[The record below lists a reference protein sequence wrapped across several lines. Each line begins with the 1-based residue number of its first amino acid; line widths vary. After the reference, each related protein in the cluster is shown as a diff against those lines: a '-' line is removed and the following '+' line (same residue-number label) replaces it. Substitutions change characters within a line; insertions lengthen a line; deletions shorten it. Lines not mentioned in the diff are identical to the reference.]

1 MKMTL
6 HSCPV
11 PGLIRLLF
19 FIAFLVP
26 EWNSGMQ
33 AQQYFTAETSHAV
46 KLGRTKPLH
55 DFVSI
60 DPTDSTK
67 LQSRKSNKPYY
78 VPNFGGRRH
87 QDIHVESA
95 LPQGADPLF
104 NPQQIRMPGNEILP
118 KVNVEG
124 IHEAAVFSGVPDV
137 NGDISRD
144 YYVEVVNATH
154 FRVFDKAGQPVSSL
168 ISANSIWSQ
177 VQQSS
182 AGDPILLYDQ
192 EADRWLLTE
201 FPSNNRVLLAISVT
215 NDPLGSW
222 DAYAFQTPRFPD
234 FPKYGIWHDAYYL
247 TTNEG
252 GAQFPIYAFNREDML
267 AGADMIRF
275 QRLTVPKIS
284 GVFFEVGQPIDWDGM
299 NPPPAGSPGL
309 VVKLNDDDWGTTS
322 EDLIVLHKIHIDW
335 DTASKSNIE
344 VIEIPTAPYD
354 SDGCSLENTGGFS
367 CVPQPNGQGID
378 GAEWIITNKAQY
390 RNFGTHESFV
400 MCFMVDVTGEE
411 VAGIRWMEFRK
422 TPTQDWFIYQE
433 GTIGSDDGIHRFMSS
448 IGIDGQGNIAI
459 GYSVSGFDKHPS
471 LRYTG
476 RYATDPPGMM
486 TFQEYEFATG
496 SGSLGDDRFG
506 DYACMSVDP
515 SDDLSFWF
523 AGEYVLANGNWA
535 TRIVSFSA
543 ARDTIDLLPVS
554 LLSPQSGPGL
564 SLDEPISISILNR
577 GINQVDDFSVAYQ
590 FNDENWIIEQAT
602 VDSLEVD
609 SFYTHTFLQGLDF
622 NTPGTFAL
630 KVATILDADRNHRND
645 TLSFIIQKPA
655 FRDVTAEYDVN
666 SQNGIVCADVNLNTL
681 ILRNLGVDTARS
693 IDIEVTVNGL
703 PVDTLSWTG
712 ELLTGHEENIT
723 IETPALNEGENIIRI
738 TLLSV
743 NSMQDEI
750 TGNNQIEWTLQA
762 KPSGAAV
769 FLHLTTDNFPQETTW
784 ELTDAN
790 NTLIASGGPYTDQQ
804 NLYTEPLCLD
814 PDTCYI
820 FTIYDAFGD
829 GVSAQGVFGD
839 YQIVNSE
846 GLVLSSLSKPNF
858 GLSET
863 NQFCLT
869 GECLL
874 ELTAGVEHE
883 SSPGSSDAWVMAEVA
898 NALGGII
905 YSINGGESFQTNN
918 IFQNLSP
925 GNYLLIA
932 VDDAGCSD
940 SVTIEILSCDLQ
952 TMITTIPAVG
962 GDVGQIHISA
972 SGGTGQLSYSLNGN
986 SFSNDS
992 FFIMLE
998 PGAYIV
1004 TTRDSIGCEKADTVI
1019 VSTQVSTIHLSSDDF
1034 IRIFPNPGRGVYDVI
1049 GIVESSGPFI
1059 PFRILTIDGMPLF
1072 NGFIGRYN
1080 DTYKGEISMVA
1091 YTPGIYFA
1099 VFYIDDRVIVHR
1111 LIKVE

>member
-1 MKMTL
+1 MTL
-6 HSCPV
+6 LLSHPRHRFLWSLV
-11 PGLIRLLF
+11 P
-19 FIAFLVP
+19 IAFSVLG
-26 EWNSGMQ
+26 WNTGLH
-33 AQQYFTAETSHAV
+33 AQQYFTAEESHAV
-46 KLGRTKPLH
+46 KLGRTKPLY
-55 DFVSI
+55 DLISI
-60 DPTDSTK
+60 APTDTTK
-67 LQSRKSNKPYY
+67 LKARKSNKPYY

-87 QDIHVESA
+87 QDFHVESA
-95 LPQGADPLF
+95 LPKGADPLY
-104 NPQQIRMPGNEILP
+104 NPQHSRMPGNEILP

-124 IHEAAVFSGVPDV
+124 INEASVFSGVPDV
-137 NGDISRD
+137 NGDISGD
-144 YYVEVVNATH
+144 YYVEIVNATH

-168 ISANSIWSQ
+168 ISANTIWSQ
-177 VQQSS
+177 VQQTS

-192 EADRWLLTE
+192 QADRWLLTE

-215 NDPLGSW
+215 NDPRGSW

-267 AGADMIRF
+267 AGADMVRF

-322 EDLIVLHKIHIDW
+322 EDLIILHKIHIDW

-344 VIEIPTAPYD
+344 IIEIPTAPYD

-411 VAGIRWMEFRK
+411 VAGIRWIEFRK
-422 TPTQDWFIYQE
+422 TPTQDWFIFQE
-433 GTIGSDDGIHRFMSS
+433 GTIGSEDGIHRFMSS

-459 GYSVSGFDKHPS
+459 GYSVSGWDKHPS

-496 SGSLGDDRFG
+496 SGSLGNDRFG
-506 DYACMSVDP
+506 DYASMSVDP
-515 SDDLSFWF
+515 SDDQSFWF

-554 LLSPQSGPGL
+554 LISPQSGPSL
-564 SLDEPISISILNR
+564 SLGEMLSVSVLNR
-577 GINQVDDFSVAYQ
+577 GINHVYAFSIAYQ
-590 FNDENWIIEQAT
+590 FNDGTWIVEEAT
-602 VDSLEVD
+602 VDSLLVD

-622 NTPGTFAL
+622 SAPGTFPL
-630 KVATILDADRNHRND
+630 RVATILDTDRNHRND
-645 TLSFIIQKPA
+645 TLDFIIQKPA
-655 FRDVTAEYDVN
+655 FRDVTAVYDAN
-666 SQNGIVCADVNLNTL
+666 SQNGVVCSDVNLNT
-681 ILRNLGVDTARS
+681 ITLRNLGVDTVRS
-693 IDIEVTVNGL
+693 IDIEITVNGL
-703 PVDTLSWTG
+703 PLDTLSWTG
-712 ELLTGHEENIT
+712 ELISGNEETIT
-723 IETPALNEGENIIRI
+723 VETSNLNEGDNLIRI
-738 TLLSV
+738 TILSV
-743 NSMQDEI
+743 NAMQDEI
-750 TGNNQIEWTLQA
+750 PGNNQIEWNLQA
-762 KPSGAAV
+762 KPSGTAI
-769 FLHLTTDNFPQETTW
+769 FLQLTTDNFPQETTW
-784 ELTDAN
+784 ELTDAF
-790 NTLIASGGPYTDQQ
+790 NTVIAAGGPYTDQQ
-804 NLYTEPLCLD
+804 NLYTESLCLD
-814 PDTCYI
+814 PDTCYT

-846 GLVLSSLSKPNF
+846 GHILSSLSKPNF

-863 NQFCLT
+863 NQFCIT

-883 SSPGSSDAWVMAEVA
+883 SSPGFSDAWVMAEAA
-898 NALGGII
+898 NSIGSIM
-905 YSINGGESFQTNN
+905 YSINGGESFQSSN
-918 IFQNLSP
+918 IFLNLPP
-925 GNYLLIA
+925 GEYLLVAIDA
-932 VDDAGCSD
+932 AGCSD
-940 SVTIEILSCDLQ
+940 SVAIEILSCDLQ
-952 TMITTIPAVG
+952 TLITTLPAVG
-962 GDVGQIHISA
+962 GDVGQIHVSA
-972 SGGTGQLSYSLNGN
+972 SGGTGRFTYSLNG
-986 SFSNDS
+986 SNFTSDS

-998 PGAYIV
+998 PGTYFV
-1004 TTRDSIGCEKADTVI
+1004 TTRDSIGCEKTDSVL
-1019 VSTQVSTIHLSSDDF
+1019 VSTQVSTLHLSSNHF

-1049 GIVESSGPFI
+1049 GVLESSGPFI
-1059 PFRILTIDGMPLF
+1059 PYRIFTAGGTPLF

-1080 DTYKGEISMVA
+1080 DTYKGEISLVA
-1091 YTPGIYFA
+1091 YPPGVYYA
-1099 VFYIDDRVIVHR
+1099 AFYSDTRILLHR
-1111 LIKVE
+1111 LIKIE